1 MVLENSHS
9 KLSAS
14 QAILLSRYSL
24 VDLSTFCSTILL
36 FHVCASWWIEKKCR
50 KDGSKPEGER
60 TSVPRRAGTRLWYYI
75 IFTLAT
81 SAVIIGFKIM
91 LKIYHIN
98 LWICKSLLHNSYL
111 ESNYHID
118 RSQHIWNH
126 RCISFFPVYFVFWT
140 SVGPSRLH
148 AWRAWS
154 SIFRGNRSLPRV
166 PEPHNCPRTRLPSLS
181 FLITDFMSRS
191 GLSQLLLFARIDC
204 LHLYLFFR
212 SPWSLDLSWLDF
224 YYHLFWFFL
233 ATLPSVLVTVLNSL
247 KKRRVTAVILL
258 SDFTLEAFW

>member
-1 MVLENSHS
+1 VVLENSHP

-60 TSVPRRAGTRLWYYI
+60 TSVPRSAWTRLWHYI

-98 LWICKSLLHNSYL
+98 LWNCKFLLHNNYL
-111 ESNYHID
+111 KLTITLLDLNVFETI
-118 RSQHIWNH
+118 IA
-126 RCISFFPVYFVFWT
+126 SFFF
-140 SVGPSRLH
+140 
-148 AWRAWS
+148 
-154 SIFRGNRSLPRV
+154 
-166 PEPHNCPRTRLPSLS
+166 
-181 FLITDFMSRS
+181 
-191 GLSQLLLFARIDC
+191 Q
-204 LHLYLFFR
+204 
-212 SPWSLDLSWLDF
+212 
-224 YYHLFWFFL
+224 
-233 ATLPSVLVTVLNSL
+233 
-247 KKRRVTAVILL
+247 
-258 SDFTLEAFW
+258 FTLYVGLRLAHRGFTLGELGLVSFGGTALCLEFLNLTIARVRVSQVCRQ